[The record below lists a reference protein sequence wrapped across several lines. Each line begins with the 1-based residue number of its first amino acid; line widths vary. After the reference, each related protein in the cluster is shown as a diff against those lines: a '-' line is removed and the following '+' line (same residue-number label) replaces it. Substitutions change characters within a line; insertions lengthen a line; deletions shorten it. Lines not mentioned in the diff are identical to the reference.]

1 MNAISYKNCL
11 MDQVVTAKSR
21 TLLERGWAAVALIAL
36 IALSLVLPGCGGG
49 SAGVSSE
56 VVSGV
61 AAVGTPLSGQV
72 SLKDSGAPA
81 VQKST
86 VIASDGSYAIDVTGL
101 KAPFVLQAKGTADGT
116 SYTLHS
122 YAEGTGTANINPL
135 TDAIVASAADVN
147 DSSEVFE
154 KADAKHNHHIGSK
167 IGSTVSTILAKLQPL
182 LLQYSAEH
190 SNPITSK
197 YIANHL
203 GLDELFDKVKIV
215 VNNGTLSIINLKT
228 RAVIFTGKLT
238 DIANG
243 IFDSGALPPTAAV
256 PAAPTALSAVGGT
269 AQVSLSWAPVS
280 GASSY
285 NIYWSNT
292 TAVSSS
298 VGTKIASV
306 TSPYLHS
313 GLAAGKTYFYVVTA
327 VNSAGESAASPQASA
342 VTAAG
347 DTTAL
352 PAAPTGVL
360 ATGGTNQLTVSWSAV
375 TGATSY
381 TVYYATASGVTK
393 QSGSKLANATSPAVL
408 TGLSAGTSYYVI
420 VSASNANGEGAAS
433 VQVAAATLPAVP
445 SPTLPAAP
453 AGVSA
458 QGGTN
463 QVTVNWPAV
472 TGAVSYNV
480 YWSASAGVTKA
491 TGTKLAGVTSPY
503 VKTGLADGTTYYFVV
518 TAVNSVGE
526 SAASTQVSAATA
538 AAQVIDG
545 MALYNANC
553 SGCHGTAKLG
563 KTASAI
569 QSAISGNIGG
579 MGYLSTL
586 TTAQVA
592 AIAAAGTSTTPP
604 TTTLDGAAL
613 YASYCAGCHGSSKR
627 GKAVSATQA
636 AIASNRGGMGSLSG
650 LTAAELTAI
659 SLY

>member
-11 MDQVVTAKSR
+11 MDQVVAGKSK
-21 TLLERGWAAVALIAL
+21 TLLERGWAAVAVIAL

-86 VIASDGSYAIDVTGL
+86 VIASDGTYAIDVTGL
-101 KAPFVLQAKGTADGT
+101 KAPFVLQAKGSADGT

-122 YAEGTGTANINPL
+122 YAEASGTANINPL
-135 TDAIVASAADVN
+135 TDAIVASAAGVS

-154 KADAKHNHHIGSK
+154 RADAEHNHHIGSK
-167 IGSTVSTILAKLQPL
+167 IGGAVSTILAKLQPL
-182 LLQYSAEH
+182 LQQYSAEH

-243 IFDSGALPPTAAV
+243 IFDNGALPPTATA
-256 PAAPTALSAVGGT
+256 PAAPASLSAVGGN
-269 AQVSLSWAPVS
+269 AQVSLSWTPVS

-285 NIYWSNT
+285 NVYWSNT

-306 TSPYLHS
+306 TSPYLHT
-313 GLAAGKTYFYVVTA
+313 GLAAGKAYFYVVTA

-342 VTAAG
+342 TTAAG
-347 DTTAL
+347 NTPVL

-360 ATGGTNQLTVSWSAV
+360 ATGGTNQLTLSWSAV

-393 QSGSKLANATSPAVL
+393 QNGTKIANATSPAVL
-408 TGLSAGTSYYVI
+408 TGLTAGTSYYAI
-420 VSASNANGEGAAS
+420 VSATNANGEGAAS

-453 AGVSA
+453 TGVSA

-463 QVTVNWPAV
+463 QVTVSWPAV

-526 SAASTQVSAATA
+526 SAASSQASAATA
-538 AAQVIDG
+538 AAPVIDG
-545 MALYNANC
+545 LALYDANC
-553 SGCHGTAKLG
+553 SGCHGTSKLG

-569 QSAISGNIGG
+569 QGAISANTGG

-592 AIAAAGTSTTPP
+592 AIAATSASTPP
-604 TTTLDGAAL
+604 PATLDGAAL
-613 YASYCAGCHGSSKR
+613 YASYCAGCHGSGKR
-627 GKAVSATQA
+627 GKSVAATQA
-636 AIASNRGGMGSLSG
+636 AIAANRGGMGSLSA

-659 SLY
+659 SQY